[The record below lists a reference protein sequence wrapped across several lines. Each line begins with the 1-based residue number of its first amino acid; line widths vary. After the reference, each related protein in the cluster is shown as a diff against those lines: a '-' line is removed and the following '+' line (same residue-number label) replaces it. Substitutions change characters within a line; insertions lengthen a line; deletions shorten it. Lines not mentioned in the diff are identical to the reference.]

1 MIICYLNPTENKYFA
16 IKEDGEMLFN
26 LILTERSSDDIESI
40 TSFLL
45 TMTSILSKKVAK
57 EIIL

>member
-1 MIICYLNPTENKYFA
+1 MTICYLNPTENEYFA

-45 TMTSILSKKVAK
+45 TMTSILSKKAAK
-57 EIIL
+57 EIII